1 MEVSSDSPLIK
12 SFAAAI
18 FLHLLFFAVMF
29 TVFPDIKSK
38 VIKPSSLAL
47 DFVQETIQKKKED
60 RLPQKEVLP
69 TKKQVLPEK
78 KELKKKSLPIKKI
91 PAKTKE
97 ETFQPQEHVIV
108 SKETRWEEP
117 QPVQEKQYLP
127 ETGIKTADQKKEMDN
142 FLAEILMRIEKAK
155 YYPSVARKRG
165 MTGTITCK
173 FSIFPDGSVKD
184 ISLVKSSKYKL
195 LNKAAVEA
203 IKKGAPYPDFPSSF
217 KKNLFTSLVDIKFYL
232 N

>member
-12 SFAAAI
+12 SFAAAL

-38 VIKPSSLAL
+38 VIKPASLAL
-47 DFVQETIQKKKED
+47 DFVQETIQEKKED
-60 RLPQKEVLP
+60 RLPQQEVLP

-108 SKETRWEEP
+108 PKETRWEEP

-127 ETGIKTADQKKEMDN
+127 ETGIKKADQKKEMDN

-165 MTGTITCK
+165 MTSTITCK
-173 FSIFPDGSVKD
+173 FSIYPDGSVKD

-217 KKNLFTSLVDIKFYL
+217 KKNVFTSLVDIKFYL

>member
-1 MEVSSDSPLIK
+1 MEVSSDSLLIK

-38 VIKPSSLAL
+38 VIKPASLAL
-47 DFVQETIQKKKED
+47 DFVQETIQEKKED
-60 RLPQKEVLP
+60 RLPQQEVLP
-69 TKKQVLPEK
+69 TKKKVIPEK
-78 KELKKKSLPIKKI
+78 KELKKKSLPIKKTS
-91 PAKTKE
+91 AKTKE
-97 ETFQPQEHVIV
+97 EPFQPQEHVIV
-108 SKETRWEEP
+108 PKETRWEEP

-127 ETGIKTADQKKEMDN
+127 ETGIKKAAQKKEMDN

-203 IKKGAPYPDFPSSF
+203 IKKGAPYPAFPSSF
-217 KKNLFTSLVDIKFYL
+217 KKNVFTSLVDIKFYL

>member
-1 MEVSSDSPLIK
+1 MEVSSNSPLIK
-12 SFAAAI
+12 SFAAAL
-18 FLHLLFFAVMF
+18 FLHILFFAVMF

-38 VIKPSSLAL
+38 VIKPASLAL
-47 DFVQETIQKKKED
+47 DFVQETIQEKKED
-60 RLPQKEVLP
+60 QLPQKEVFP
-69 TKKQVLPEK
+69 TKKQVIPEK
-78 KELKKKSLPIKKI
+78 KELKKNPLPVKI
-91 PAKTKE
+91 KE
-97 ETFQPQEHVIV
+97 EIFQPQEHVIV
-108 SKETRWEEP
+108 PEETIWEEP
-117 QPVQEKQYLP
+117 QPVQEKQYVP
-127 ETGIKTADQKKEMDN
+127 ETGIKKADQKKEMDN

-165 MTGTITCK
+165 MTGAITCK

-195 LNKAAVEA
+195 LNKAAFEA

-217 KKNLFTSLVDIKFYL
+217 KKNVFISHVDIKFYL

>member
-1 MEVSSDSPLIK
+1 MEVSSNSPLIK
-12 SFAAAI
+12 SFAVAL

-29 TVFPDIKSK
+29 TVSPDIKSK
-38 VIKPSSLAL
+38 VIKPASLAL

-69 TKKQVLPEK
+69 TKKQVIPVK
-78 KELKKKSLPIKKI
+78 KELKKNPLPVKI
-91 PAKTKE
+91 KE
-97 ETFQPQEHVIV
+97 ENFQPQEHVIV
-108 SKETRWEEP
+108 PEETLWEEP
-117 QPVQEKQYLP
+117 QPVQEKQYVP
-127 ETGIKTADQKKEMDN
+127 ETGIKKADQKKEMDN
-142 FLAEILMRIEKAK
+142 FLAKILMRIEKAK

-165 MTGTITCK
+165 MTSTITCK

-203 IKKGAPYPDFPSSF
+203 IKKGAPYPDFPSGF
-217 KKNLFTSLVDIKFYL
+217 KKNVFISHVDIKFYL

>member
-1 MEVSSDSPLIK
+1 MEVSSNSPLIK
-12 SFAAAI
+12 SFTAAL

-38 VIKPSSLAL
+38 VIKPASLAL
-47 DFVQETIQKKKED
+47 DFVQETIQGKKD
-60 RLPQKEVLP
+60 DQLPQKEVLP
-69 TKKQVLPEK
+69 TKKQVIPVK
-78 KELKKKSLPIKKI
+78 KELKKNPLPVKKM
-91 PAKTKE
+91 PAKIKE
-97 ETFQPQEHVIV
+97 EIFQPQEHVIV
-108 SKETRWEEP
+108 PEETRWEEP
-117 QPVQEKQYLP
+117 QPLQEKKYVP
-127 ETGIKTADQKKEMDN
+127 ETGIKKADQKKEMNN

-165 MTGTITCK
+165 MTGIITCK
-173 FSIFPDGSVKD
+173 FSIFQDGSVKD

-217 KKNLFTSLVDIKFYL
+217 KKNIFISHVDIKFYL

>member
-1 MEVSSDSPLIK
+1 MEVSSNSPLIK
-12 SFAAAI
+12 SFATAL

-29 TVFPDIKSK
+29 TVFPDIKLK
-38 VIKPSSLAL
+38 VIKPASLSL
-47 DFVQETIQKKKED
+47 DFVQETIQEKKED
-60 RLPQKEVLP
+60 QLPQKEVLP
-69 TKKQVLPEK
+69 TKKQIIPVK
-78 KELKKKSLPIKKI
+78 KELIKNPRPVKKMPVKIKG
-91 PAKTKE
+91 

-108 SKETRWEEP
+108 PEETIWEEP
-117 QPVQEKQYLP
+117 QPVQEKQYVP
-127 ETGIKTADQKKEMDN
+127 ETGIKKANTKKEMNN

-155 YYPSVARKRG
+155 YYPRVARKRG

-195 LNKAAVEA
+195 LNKAAFEA

-217 KKNLFTSLVDIKFYL
+217 KKNVFISHVDIKFYL

>member
-12 SFAAAI
+12 SFAAALL
-18 FLHLLFFAVMF
+18 LHLLFFAVMF

-38 VIKPSSLAL
+38 VIKPASLAL
-47 DFVQETIQKKKED
+47 DFVQETIQEKKED
-60 RLPQKEVLP
+60 RLPQQEVLP

-78 KELKKKSLPIKKI
+78 KELQKKPLPIKKM

-108 SKETRWEEP
+108 PKETRWEEP

-127 ETGIKTADQKKEMDN
+127 ETGIKKADQKKEMDN

-217 KKNLFTSLVDIKFYL
+217 KKNVFISHVDIKFYL

>member
-1 MEVSSDSPLIK
+1 MEVSSNSPLIK
-12 SFAAAI
+12 SFTAAL

-38 VIKPSSLAL
+38 VIKPASLAL
-47 DFVQETIQKKKED
+47 DFVQETIQEKKED
-60 RLPQKEVLP
+60 QLPQKEVFP
-69 TKKQVLPEK
+69 TKKQVIPEK
-78 KELKKKSLPIKKI
+78 KDLKKNPLPVKKMPVKI
-91 PAKTKE
+91 KE

-108 SKETRWEEP
+108 PEETIWEEP
-117 QPVQEKQYLP
+117 QPVQEKQYVP
-127 ETGIKTADQKKEMDN
+127 ETGIKKADQKKEMDN

-195 LNKAAVEA
+195 LNKAAFEA

-217 KKNLFTSLVDIKFYL
+217 KKNVFISHVDIKFYL

>member
-29 TVFPDIKSK
+29 TVFPDIKTK
-38 VIKPSSLAL
+38 VIKPASLAL
-47 DFVQETIQKKKED
+47 DFVQETIQEKKED
-60 RLPQKEVLP
+60 RLPKQEILP

-78 KELKKKSLPIKKI
+78 KELKKRSLPIKKI
-91 PAKTKE
+91 PAKAKE

-108 SKETRWEEP
+108 PKETSWEEP

-127 ETGIKTADQKKEMDN
+127 ETGIKKADQKKEMDN

-195 LNKAAVEA
+195 LNKAAFEA
-203 IKKGAPYPDFPSSF
+203 IKKGSPYPDFPSSF
-217 KKNLFTSLVDIKFYL
+217 KKNVFTSLVDIKFYL